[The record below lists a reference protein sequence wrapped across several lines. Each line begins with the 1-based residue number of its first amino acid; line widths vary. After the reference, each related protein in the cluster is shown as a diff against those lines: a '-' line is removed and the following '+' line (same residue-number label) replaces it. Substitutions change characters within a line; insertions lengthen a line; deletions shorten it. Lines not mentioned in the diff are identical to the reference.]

1 MGTATDWVS
10 VASDFRY
17 SMGIRRDGSLWSWGW
32 NTQAELGVGDVVNRR
47 TPTRVGEATNW
58 SAVYPA
64 RAHCLGIQ
72 SDGSLWAWGSNF
84 DGELGVG
91 DLQQRLSP
99 ARIYGSAWVVASA
112 GDAFSAGVRADGVV
126 CGWGRNEIGQ
136 LGLGKTGAEYRPAQC
151 DMPAMDWPPTVN
163 TTAASRILG
172 TMATLN
178 GYLYSLGTGSTTAQ
192 VSFEWGKGTSYG
204 QTTPAREMTATG
216 AYSESLT
223 GLEAQTWYHFRARV
237 EGSNGVSYG
246 ADSSFKTTTAPPTAP
261 DVTTGRCQQ
270 CHRVGG
276 QAQRHPG
283 RHGHRR
289 ERHRELRIRDRGGC
303 LHPADRQRHHEQAQG
318 PFYADVTGLVSGTTY
333 YFRARASGDGEDLGG
348 EFVFTTTGTPKH
360 APQVE
365 TGEANQLTTG
375 SARLNGNLTGM
386 GTATNVTVFFEWGE
400 TPGSYTLET
409 PAAGKTSTGAFFW
422 KLEGLSA
429 GRTYY
434 YRARVVG
441 DGTSYGAERHFTVPA
456 VVPEPTSISPNVA
469 ALGQTAT
476 VTVTGDAF
484 TNCIGLD
491 LGPGITVDNFTVVS
505 ANRITAQV
513 TLDPGIALGPR
524 NVTVNT
530 SNGSYVLEGGFV
542 VKGASSGGFPVWGW
556 AAIAAAAI
564 LVCGGGLYLV
574 VRRRHPAAE

>member
-1 MGTATDWVS
+1 
-10 VASDFRY
+10 
-17 SMGIRRDGSLWSWGW
+17 
-32 NTQAELGVGDVVNRR
+32 
-47 TPTRVGEATNW
+47 
-58 SAVYPA
+58 
-64 RAHCLGIQ
+64 
-72 SDGSLWAWGSNF
+72 
-84 DGELGVG
+84 
-91 DLQQRLSP
+91 
-99 ARIYGSAWVVASA
+99 
-112 GDAFSAGVRADGVV
+112 
-126 CGWGRNEIGQ
+126 
-136 LGLGKTGAEYRPAQC
+136 
-151 DMPAMDWPPTVN
+151 
-163 TTAASRILG
+163 
-172 TMATLN
+172 MATLN

-216 AYSESLT
+216 AYSESLS
-223 GLEAQTWYHFRARV
+223 GLEPETWYHFRARV
-237 EGSNGVSYG
+237 EGSNGVTYG
-246 ADSSFKTTTAPPTAP
+246 ADSSFKTTTASLTSP
-261 DVTTGRCQQ
+261 DVTTANASSVTGSAARLN
-270 CHRVGG
+270 GT
-276 QAQRHPG
+276 
-283 RHGHRR
+283 
-289 ERHRELRIRDRGGC
+289 L
-303 LHPADRQRHHEQAQG
+303 ADMGTAESVIVSFEYGTAEGVYTRQTDNDTMSRAG
-318 PFYADVTGLVSGTTY
+318 AFYADVTELVSGTTY
-333 YFRARASGDGEDLGG
+333 YFRARASGDGEDLAG
-348 EFVFTTTGTPKH
+348 ELVFTTTGTPKH

-365 TGEANQLTTG
+365 TGEANHLTTG

-409 PAAGKTSTGAFFW
+409 PAAGKTSTGAFFYN
-422 KLEGLSA
+422 LEELSA

-513 TLDPGIALGPR
+513 TLDPDIALGPR

-530 SNGSYVLEGGFV
+530 TNGSYVLEGGFV

-574 VRRRHPAAE
+574 FRPRRPAVH